1 MRINASPVLTLAA
14 AWLLAGCAGIGG
26 DASLTPSAELHSPSA
41 SLDGE
46 KDSADS
52 DSDSGSNLES
62 GGEGDSDSDSDAN
75 NLSEATRIKVAA
87 VLTIVPAD
95 KNQPGRRVR
104 LIWERVFE
112 NQQQE
117 GGDVLQAR
125 DIVEIKNPFGNT
137 QARLENDSGG
147 LQISI
152 AGRAADGGETRRLL
166 AMLPPPEALGYWLLG
181 ASEPG
186 HSTREIFIP
195 GAPGAG
201 RIVQHGWEVIYEER
215 DDEGRPRRIVL
226 RPEDSSAAAAVDEAT
241 LKITQWLAP

>member
-1 MRINASPVLTLAA
+1 MRINASPALTLAA

-46 KDSADS
+46 KESADS
-52 DSDSGSNLES
+52 DSDS
-62 GGEGDSDSDSDAN
+62 N

-226 RPEDSSAAAAVDEAT
+226 RPEDSSAAAVDEAT